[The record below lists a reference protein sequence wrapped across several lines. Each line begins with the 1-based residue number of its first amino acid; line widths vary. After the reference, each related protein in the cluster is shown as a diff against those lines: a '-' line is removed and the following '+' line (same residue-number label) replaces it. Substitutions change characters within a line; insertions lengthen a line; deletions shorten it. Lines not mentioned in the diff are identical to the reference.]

1 MVHAVKD
8 HVGRFGIIIAG
19 QEYDPSEPRV
29 RRALEEAPHLFKK
42 QARVGTADVETA
54 VRTRRST
61 KR

>member
-1 MVHAVKD
+1 MIQALHD
-8 HVGRFGIIIAG
+8 HTGRFGIIIAG
-19 QEYDPSEPRV
+19 REYNPEDPMI